1 MLLVRSE
8 ELRFGAVVPTLPA
21 LKETDLHQWQLL
33 RVFGEQVGA
42 LAAERGVAASWADP
56 RRHLLYGQYLS
67 LFLFGLLNPV
77 LRTVRALSAASEL
90 KRVQEEVCGQRVSL
104 GSFSEAQALVDPAF
118 LETLF
123 GRLAKE
129 FHGGAPQDPR
139 EAVLYWLAQDSSL
152 WRALPRMSWALYGG
166 GRAGAPNQAVRLHV
180 GFHLLDDHPVD
191 AQVTAGRLCERKA
204 WKQRWQRGAAY
215 VGDRYYGEDYRLL
228 DELRAC
234 GGHFVIRLC
243 DQALVEVEEELA
255 VSAEDQAAGVRRQAW
270 VHLGRDT
277 RWRGGRVRVVWVET
291 ATAGTLR
298 LVTNLE
304 PQTLSAELVA
314 RVYRR
319 RWQIE
324 CFFRWVKC
332 VLGCRHWLAE
342 SLAGVSHQLYLA
354 LIAAVLL
361 QQVLG
366 RRPNQRMFELIQLYQ
381 LGVATMEEL
390 LRGLRREVE
399 RMDARLAKRCRNS

>member
-1 MLLVRSE
+1 MGL
-8 ELRFGAVVPTLPA
+8 GADVPTLPPLREA
-21 LKETDLHQWQLL
+21 DLHQWQLL
-33 RVFGEQVGA
+33 QVFGERVA
-42 LAAERGVAASWADP
+42 ELATERGVAASWADP

-67 LFLFGLLNPV
+67 LFLFGLVNPV
-77 LRTVRALSAASEL
+77 LRTVRALSAASALE
-90 KRVQEEVCGQRVSL
+90 RVQREVCGQRVSL

-123 GRLAKE
+123 GRLAGE

-139 EAVLYWLAQDSSL
+139 EAALHWLAQDSSL

-166 GRAGAPNQAVRLHV
+166 GRAGAPNQAVRLHL
-180 GFHLLDDHPVD
+180 GFHLLEDKPVVT
-191 AQVTAGRLCERKA
+191 QVSPGKLCERKA
-204 WKQRWQRGAAY
+204 WQQKWQRGAAY
-215 VGDRYYGEDYRLL
+215 VGDRYYGEDYRLFE
-228 DELRAC
+228 ELTAAGC
-234 GGHFVIRLC
+234 HFVIRLC
-243 DQALVEVEEELA
+243 DQAVVTVEEELP

-270 VHLGRDT
+270 VRLGSDA
-277 RWRGGRVRVVWVET
+277 RWRSPRVRVVWVET
-291 ATAGTLR
+291 PTAGTLR
-298 LVTNLE
+298 LVTNLD
-304 PQTLSAELVA
+304 PPTLSAELVA

-342 SLAGVSHQLYLA
+342 SPAGVSHQLYLA

-381 LGVATMEEL
+381 LGVASLEEL
-390 LRGLRREVE
+390 LEGLRQEAA
-399 RMDARLAKRCRNS
+399 RMDARLAKRCQNS